1 MKKLI
6 ISIVSGLLVTTAI
19 ANPWVELSR
28 TSDNDMMF
36 YAKKDSIRIDKND
49 DDTPAVVM
57 LGRTFTVSD
66 GTVANLMWYVPL
78 AHCRRNYGVIVTT
91 DRDGV
96 PIGSHKFTRGE
107 SIIATEIADAMCDW
121 VANQVTK
128 PTPKPAPKKPAT
140 QTSPKQNT

>member
-6 ISIVSGLLVTTAI
+6 IALAVSLAATAVT

-36 YAKKDSIRIDKND
+36 YANKDSIRIDKND

-57 LGRTFTVSD
+57 LGKTFTVSD
-66 GTVANLMWYVPL
+66 GQVANLMWYVPL
-78 AHCRRNYGVIVTT
+78 AHCRRNYGTIVTT
-91 DRDGV
+91 DREGV

-107 SIIATEIADAMCDW
+107 NIIATEIADAMCDW
-121 VANQVTK
+121 VSNQVTK
-128 PTPKPAPKKPAT
+128 PAPKAVPKKPAA
-140 QTSPKQNT
+140 PKHST